1 MRIAT
6 LLTALGLAWGL
17 TLIGTLAAS
26 TAPAG
31 AAEWCGFHDKA
42 GAKLRCGYSSLDECK
57 QQLNDKDGVCIP
69 SPSFARNE
77 GQWHRL
83 G

>member
-6 LLTALGLAWGL
+6 WLTTLGLVWGL

-26 TAPAG
+26 TAPAS

-57 QQLNDKDGVCIP
+57 QQLSDKNAVCMP

-77 GQWHRL
+77 WQWCRF